1 MSLLT
6 RLRLTAP
13 IFQAPMAGV
22 ATPALAAAVSNAGG
36 LGGLGVGAAGVEG
49 AREMINEIKR
59 LTSKAYNV
67 NLFVHQ
73 TPHKPEP
80 KADAAFLEALK
91 LLYEDVKLESPKNLP
106 EAALSFLDDQPLL
119 DLILEMKPPVVSF
132 HFGLP
137 PPETI
142 RRFKELGIGGSRIG
156 YGHCTRTGSWGTSR
170 SIRP

>member
-36 LGGLGVGAAGVEG
+36 LGGLGVGTAGVE
-49 AREMINEIKR
+49 ADRKMVTEIQQ

-73 TPHKPEP
+73 TPNKPEP
-80 KADAAFLEALK
+80 KID
-91 LLYEDVKLESPKNLP
+91 
-106 EAALSFLDDQPLL
+106 
-119 DLILEMKPPVVSF
+119 
-132 HFGLP
+132 
-137 PPETI
+137 
-142 RRFKELGIGGSRIG
+142 
-156 YGHCTRTGSWGTSR
+156 
-170 SIRP
+170 